1 MAEGLKRGD
10 VVTIV
15 APRDYG
21 KPRPAVVVQTDLLN
35 PTHASLVVCPFT
47 TTERIDAPGFRL
59 EFPASE
65 STGLRLPSQ
74 LMVDQILALPLNRI
88 GNRIG
93 RLANEDMTE
102 VDKSLGLVLGLA
114 ERGVL
119 EGATG

>member
-1 MAEGLKRGD
+1 M
-10 VVTIV
+10 VTVV

-59 EFPASE
+59 DFPASRR
-65 STGLRLPSQ
+65 TGLRRPSQ
-74 LMVDQILALPLNRI
+74 LMVDKILSLPLNRI
-88 GNRIG
+88 GGLIG
-93 RLANEDMTE
+93 RLARDEMTE

-114 ERGVL
+114 ESAGIDEL
-119 EGATG
+119 AP